1 MASTAMR
8 AFIALAVLMA
18 GFELHALGQTQAC
31 TGLCLQQVSCP
42 NGGTTSLTG
51 VVYAPNGTDPL
62 PNVTVYIP
70 NAPVDPFTPGVECS
84 AVGAL
89 PSGSPLVGTTTGV
102 DGSFTLTNVPVGANI
117 PLVVVAGKWRRQVT
131 IPGTV
136 ACANTTVDPSLSR
149 MPRNKTEG
157 DIPLIAVAT
166 GSADE
171 VECVLRKIGID
182 DAEFTDPGGTGR
194 INLYLGSDSA
204 GARIDTGTPSEN
216 TLMGNASVVNQYD
229 VVMLPC
235 EGGQY
240 IRPSGQ
246 LANIISY
253 ANAGGRVYTSHYG
266 YVWMYNNPP
275 FNGVANWAVNQ
286 SALADG
292 PATVDQSFTDGQTMA
307 QWLQLIGASTTLGQ
321 IAVQATKHDQNGV
334 IAPTQSWLT
343 LNDTAHGNPVMQFTF
358 NTPIGTP
365 NQCGRVL
372 YNEYHVENP
381 ITSPTGK
388 SFPAECLA
396 TAMTPQEKL
405 LEYSLFD
412 LTNNGGGPTMTPT
425 SADFGSEAVGFQTAS
440 KPFIWTNNST
450 FALQVTSAT
459 VSGDFVVTSPA
470 CGSVGPGATCEI
482 DVAFKPTALGAR
494 TGTLTVVS
502 PAKTLTAS
510 LTGTGTP
517 SLTGSTTTLSF
528 GNVDV
533 GATATQTVTVT
544 NQATGPVAVPG
555 LVTTGD
561 YTATTNCGT
570 SVAAGAMCTISVTFK
585 PTATGAR
592 TGTLGLNSTS
602 AAYSTVASQL
612 TGNGVDFSVVI
623 DPTAG
628 SLVSGYTATPKMTA
642 TPIAGFANTITLS
655 CTTTAPASTCV
666 PANTSFVPA
675 GAATVVTI
683 TTTSRYTVI
692 GYGGFVGGGGLL
704 PLLAVGSG
712 WLLWRRRKGAS
723 ALVRGWVIVAMLAA
737 GALMVTGCSGKYPS
751 QNNPY
756 TTAGNYTYTVTAT
769 DGTLTHS
776 ATYSL
781 QVQ

>member
-1 MASTAMR
+1 MR
-8 AFIALAVLMA
+8 ALIAAALLMT
-18 GFELHALGQTQAC
+18 GFELQAMGQTQAC

-42 NGGTTSLTG
+42 SGGTTSLKG

-70 NAPVDPFTPGVECS
+70 NAPVDAFTPGVVCP
-84 AVGAL
+84 AVGAA

-117 PLVVVAGKWRRQVT
+117 PLVIVAGKWRRQVT

-149 MPRNKTEG
+149 MPRNKSEG
-157 DIPLIAVAT
+157 DIPLIAIAT
-166 GSADE
+166 GSADQ

-194 INLYLGSDSA
+194 INLFLGSDSP
-204 GARIDTGTPSEN
+204 GAQIDTGTPSEN
-216 TLMGNASVVNQYD
+216 TLMANASAVNLYD

-240 IRPSGQ
+240 IRPSSQ

-253 ANAGGRVYTSHYG
+253 ANAGGRVYTSHFG

-275 FNGVANWAVNQ
+275 FDGVASWAVNQ
-286 SALADG
+286 QALADG
-292 PATVDQSFTDGQTMA
+292 LATVDQSFTDGQTMA
-307 QWLQLIGASTTLGQ
+307 QWLQLIGASTTQGQ
-321 IAVQATKHDQNGV
+321 IAVQTTKHDQNGV

-358 NTPIGTP
+358 NTPIGSA

-381 ITSPTGK
+381 ISSPRGK
-388 SFPAECLA
+388 AFPAECPT

-412 LTNNGGGPTMTPT
+412 LSNNGGGPTLAPT
-425 SADFGSEAVGFQTAS
+425 SIDFGTEAVGFQTAS
-440 KPFIWTNNST
+440 KPFTWTNNST
-450 FALQVTSAT
+450 FPLQVTSAT

-470 CGSVGPGATCEI
+470 CGSVAPGKTCEI

-502 PAKTLTAS
+502 PANTLTGA
-510 LTGTGTP
+510 LTGTGVTA
-517 SLTGSTTTLSF
+517 LTGSVTTLNF
-528 GNVDV
+528 GSVDV
-533 GATATQTVTVT
+533 GATATQTITVT
-544 NQATGPVAVPG
+544 NNATGAVAVPG
-555 LVTTGD
+555 LITTGD
-561 YTATTNCGT
+561 YTATTNCG
-570 SVAAGAMCTISVTFK
+570 SSIAAGGTCTLTVTFK
-585 PTATGAR
+585 PTATGTR
-592 TGTLGLNSTS
+592 TGTLSVNSNSASYAGLG
-602 AAYSTVASQL
+602 AQL
-612 TGNGVDFSVVI
+612 TGNGVDFALTI
-623 DPTAG
+623 DPTSG

-642 TPIAGFANTITLS
+642 TPIAGFANTIAVS
-655 CTTTAPASTCV
+655 CTTTAPASTCM
-666 PANTSFVPA
+666 PASTSFVPA
-675 GAATVVTI
+675 GAASVVTI
-683 TTTSRYTVI
+683 STTSRYTVI
-692 GYGGFVGGGGLL
+692 GYLGFAGGGGVL
-704 PLLAVGSG
+704 PLLFAGSG
-712 WLLWRRRKGAS
+712 WLLWRRRKGTA
-723 ALVRGWVIVAMLAA
+723 ALVRGGVIVLALTA
-737 GALMVTGCSGKYPS
+737 GALLVTGCSGKYPS

-756 TTAGNYTYTVTAT
+756 TTVGSYTYTLSAT
-769 DGTLTHS
+769 DGTLTHT
-776 ATYSL
+776 ATYTL
-781 QVQ
+781 QVTQ